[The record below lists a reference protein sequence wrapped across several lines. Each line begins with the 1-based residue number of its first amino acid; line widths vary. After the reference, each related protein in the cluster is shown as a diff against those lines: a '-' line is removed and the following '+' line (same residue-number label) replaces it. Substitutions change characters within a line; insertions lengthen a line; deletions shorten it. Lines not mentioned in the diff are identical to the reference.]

1 VISDLMLIGYSLGLT
16 QKQLCNQ
23 IRSQRINT
31 MHGQRTLNNMILAAE
46 HAYDIGYAQ
55 ETKTLIPKH
64 VIIDTVPMAG
74 LRNMHNCFV
83 YEAYKCGIHTRKM
96 EDS

>member
-1 VISDLMLIGYSLGLT
+1 
-16 QKQLCNQ
+16 
-23 IRSQRINT
+23 